1 MIKHKMKEVIRDPV
15 CRECGIRTLHLYRV
29 KGLEREQIK
38 MCAICATLALE
49 EMEIYQLNQRRE
61 DEFNNEDVRR
71 KASLEGSNSPGRSS
85 AGIRSDSTSGEELGT
100 PGEETSRSRIGGIN
114 ERAEKEGDKQGKG
127 AETCPTC
134 EEAPLPRKTR
144 TN

>member
-1 MIKHKMKEVIRDPV
+1 MRKHSRQEVIRDPV

-38 MCAICATLALE
+38 MCAICATVALE

-71 KASLEGSNSPGRSS
+71 KAGLEGSNSPGRSRP
-85 AGIRSDSTSGEELGT
+85 GIRSHRTSGEKLGT
-100 PGEETSRSRIGGIN
+100 PSKETSRSRIGGID
-114 ERAEKEGDKQGKG
+114 ERVEKEGDKQGKG

-134 EEAPLPRKTR
+134 EAAPLPRKTR